1 MKIKLFIALFF
12 LSCQNGWGQERIE
25 IVATASMIADMVK
38 NIAGDL
44 ANVETIVPIGGDP
57 HTYDPTPSAAMLAS
71 RADLVFVNGLTFEGW
86 LEELIRNSGTDAE
99 IIRVT
104 EGIQPIASEQYQNA
118 TDPHAWMSAKMGLHY
133 ILNIKNALVNY
144 APAEAFLIE
153 TNYKVYKRKLEALDN
168 YIDEQIRKIP
178 QEKRI
183 LITSHDAFQYYGR
196 RYGIRLESMLGVS
209 TDSDVQT
216 SDIRRLNE
224 VIRESNVP
232 AIFIESTINPKQLEQ
247 IARDN
252 GIKIGGKLYSDSL
265 GDGDSP
271 ASTYIDML
279 RHNTDVIV
287 EGLTMYTPQKTA
299 RDQKQNNG
307 RPAWMNWAAIILIIT
322 LFGLIVLRRRNSNP

>member
-1 MKIKLFIALFF
+1 MKSKLIIILFF
-12 LSCQNGWGQERIE
+12 FHCLNGWSQEKIE
-25 IVATASMIADMVK
+25 IVATASMIADMVR

-57 HTYDPTPSAAMLAS
+57 HTYDPTPSAALLAS

-104 EGIQPIASEQYQNA
+104 EGIEPIASEQYQNA
-118 TDPHAWMSAKMGLHY
+118 TDPHAWMSAKMGLQY
-133 ILNIKNALVNY
+133 ILNIKNALVKY
-144 APAEAFLIE
+144 TPAEAFLIE
-153 TNYKVYKRKLEALDN
+153 TNYKVYKRKLEALDT
-168 YIDEQIRKIP
+168 YIEEQISKIP
-178 QEKRI
+178 EDKRI

-209 TDSDVQT
+209 TDADVQT

-224 VIRESNVP
+224 VIRETKVP

-265 GDGDSP
+265 GDEDSP
-271 ASTYIDML
+271 ASSYIDML
-279 RHNTDVIV
+279 RHNTHVIV
-287 EGLTMYTPQKTA
+287 EGLSTSSPPKAPSGQ
-299 RDQKQNNG
+299 QQSG
-307 RPAWMNWAAIILIIT
+307 RPAWINWAGMILIIA
-322 LFGLIVLRRRNSNP
+322 LLGLIMLRRRSSTP